1 MSIEVS
7 NLTYTYMP
15 GTPYEK
21 TALKQVNLRIEEGH
35 FVGIIGHT
43 GSGKSTLIQHLNG
56 LLKPREGKIVVDG
69 SDIWEKGYK
78 RSLARQKVGL
88 VFQYP
93 EYQLFEE
100 TVFKD
105 VAFGPR
111 NMGLGEKEIFNRVRF
126 AMNMVGL
133 DFEALKDASPFGL
146 SGGQKRRIA
155 IAGILAMKP
164 KYLVLDEPTAGLDP
178 RGRQEILG
186 HLRDLNK
193 KQGITIILVSHN
205 MDEVAWLADRIVV
218 MDRGRI
224 SRSGTP
230 REVFNDGKYLLE
242 QGLALPAMSSL
253 LLRLKE
259 KGWDVD
265 GSAFTVEDA
274 AREILKNLRCG
285 NYA

>member
-1 MSIEVS
+1 MSIEVT

-21 TALKQVNLRIEEGH
+21 TALMQVNLCIEEGH

-56 LLKPREGKIVVDG
+56 LLKPQEGKIVVDG
-69 SDIWEKGYK
+69 GDIWEKGYK
-78 RSLARQKVGL
+78 RSLVRQKVGL

-111 NMGLGEKEIFNRVRF
+111 NMGLDEKEVFNRVRF

-133 DFEALKDASPFGL
+133 DFEELKDASPFGL
-146 SGGQKRRIA
+146 SGGQRRRIA

-178 RGRQEILG
+178 RGRKEILE
-186 HLRDLNK
+186 HLRNLNK

-205 MDEVAWLADRIVV
+205 MDEVAWLADKIVV

-230 REVFNDGKYLLE
+230 REVFSDGKYLLE
-242 QGLALPAMSSL
+242 LGLALPAMSSL

-265 GSAFTVEDA
+265 GSVFTVEDA
-274 AREILKNLRCG
+274 SREILKNLRCG